1 VRLSLSSAGL
11 WPAGSVQRTPAVRRN
26 RNRCP
31 GRSPGC
37 QRAYCPNRPVVG
49 RAVPSAP
56 PKTAFTLIELLVVI
70 AIIAILAALLLP
82 ALSKAKEK
90 AKAAQCLSNMK
101 QLQVCYRMYVDD
113 NNDSLPPNESEG
125 ANITTTNSWVSG
137 DAQTDTTPDNI
148 KQGLLFPYNTSVAI
162 YVCPSNT
169 RLTPPLLPLYPQ
181 GAPMTRTCSI
191 DYALHGSIGSGA
203 TTYNGI
209 TPLTTFSAIVNPGV
223 SQKLVFVDENE
234 YSVGDGCFGIYPV
247 SSGKNAWWNLPG
259 SRHSKGCVFS
269 FADGHAEYW
278 KWHGTAVLTYVA
290 AGQPADPV
298 GTSDDLPR
306 VQHATLP

>member
-1 VRLSLSSAGL
+1 MKTRLPNSALPNSARFISAGL
-11 WPAGSVQRTPAVRRN
+11 GTA
-26 RNRCP
+26 
-31 GRSPGC
+31 
-37 QRAYCPNRPVVG
+37 RAACKRG
-49 RAVPSAP
+49 
-56 PKTAFTLIELLVVI
+56 FTLIELLVVI

-82 ALSKAKEK
+82 ALSRAKEK
-90 AKAAQCLSNMK
+90 AKATQCINNMK
-101 QLQVCYRMYVDD
+101 QLQLCYRMYVDD
-113 NNDSLPPNESEG
+113 FNDFLPPNTSSS
-125 ANITTTNSWVSG
+125 ANATLTNSWVIG

-169 RLTPPLLPLYPQ
+169 RLTAPSPPLYPQ

-191 DYALHGSIGSGA
+191 DYALHGSTGSGA
-203 TTYNGI
+203 TTYNGV
-209 TPLTTFSAIVNPGV
+209 TPLTRFSEILNPGV

-234 YSVGDGCFGIYPV
+234 YSVGDGCCGIYPA
-247 SSGKNAWWNLPG
+247 STGRNAWWNLPG

-269 FADGHAEYW
+269 FADGHAEHW
-278 KWHGTAVLTYVA
+278 TWHGTAVLTYVA

-306 VQHATLP
+306 VQRATLP